1 MKQLS
6 AHEKNFRIRNN
17 FPRIGKKIPCT
28 KETFRARKMLEIE
41 SNYFS
46 SLCLLSSRLRR
57 CKRKQGCQIVSW
69 HNIPKREKL
78 NKKNS
83 KWPQKT
89 SNGYK
94 NTNISSP
101 KTLQNIT
108 KLGFSVCKNTI
119 WQP

>member
-1 MKQLS
+1 MQTQARLPDCFLAQHTKT
-6 AHEKNFRIRNN
+6 
-17 FPRIGKKIPCT
+17 GK
-28 KETFRARKMLEIE
+28 IE
-41 SNYFS
+41 
-46 SLCLLSSRLRR
+46 
-57 CKRKQGCQIVSW
+57 
-69 HNIPKREKL
+69 PKKF
-78 NKKNS
+78 